1 MELEQSGGA
10 RKSESQCRKSEAHPG
25 EAGKWA
31 REERDQL
38 EFKAK
43 REGRP
48 KLSRLASNM
57 SKAFLYQIITKA
69 CLYQL
74 ITKASLNVSNV
85 SIVQG
90 PT

>member
-31 REERDQL
+31 REEREQL
-38 EFKAK
+38 EF
-43 REGRP
+43 
-48 KLSRLASNM
+48 
-57 SKAFLYQIITKA
+57 Q
-69 CLYQL
+69 
-74 ITKASLNVSNV
+74 ASLNVSNV